1 MPLCS
6 PNLWK
11 YPWSIVKIFH
21 SFQLCHPAF
30 IDNVVCK
37 QLLYLHEL
45 CFKLLFLKHDPIY
58 IILYSFFFECLE
70 ISISFQ
76 GNRIPFQEKIAKKAK
91 EYQLEGILEIKSD
104 SELLVSVCGS
114 VNEIDKF
121 IDFLYEEQQD
131 LSAVII
137 DIEPFIKEKDYRNV
151 FRIIE

>member
-1 MPLCS
+1 MA
-6 PNLWK
+6 K
-11 YPWSIVKIFH
+11 
-21 SFQLCHPAF
+21 
-30 IDNVVCK
+30 
-37 QLLYLHEL
+37 
-45 CFKLLFLKHDPIY
+45 
-58 IILYSFFFECLE
+58 CLE

-91 EYQLEGILEIKSD
+91 ECQLEGILEIKSD
-104 SELLVSVCGS
+104 SQLLVSVCGT